1 MAFNLSAKSAFIV
14 ALLAFSASA
23 TPVEPISP
31 CAAVTCSTNTFCNV
45 INGKPVCLPISRQ
58 QKCGKAV
65 CAPGHVCCNSSCG
78 ICTKPGGVCT
88 QQICPDIELQPVEP
102 APTVDKRE
110 DIVKIEE
117 PELPAVKPTKC
128 GPTLCAPG
136 IVSRGHFFTCPSLP
150 LTTRSPAGWARGRSG
165 PLSNFQ
171 IQVLQIELWGQAC
184 DVATGRLI
192 PTSRPRHF
200 PLRTGSQPHRGIDRD
215 IDSSESESELEI
227 HIPGFVQV

>member
-58 QKCGKAV
+58 QKCGRAV

-136 IVSRGHFFTCPSLP
+136 YECCNESCGICTKPGQGCHKMLCVVNPPKTPTQPCGKTICAEGLVCCNSSCGICAPADGACTQQYCLP
-150 LTTRSPAGWARGRSG
+150 
-165 PLSNFQ
+165 
-171 IQVLQIELWGQAC
+171 VE
-184 DVATGRLI
+184 
-192 PTSRPRHF
+192 
-200 PLRTGSQPHRGIDRD
+200 
-215 IDSSESESELEI
+215 
-227 HIPGFVQV
+227 